1 MTTMLFLL
9 LCTASLAQGQLRA
22 WASSNGS
29 VVAGHEARLTCQV
42 DHPDG
47 SPIEWSNPAQQ
58 TLYFDNKKGL
68 KDVRVSLVVQTR
80 EELTISLANTSLADD
95 GVYTCIFFS
104 KTMRLANT
112 TLTVLVPPQPPVV
125 SGAPK
130 VVREKEL
137 LQLDC
142 HAAGGR
148 PPPIL
153 RWLRG
158 GQEVSGESW
167 EERDEDGV
175 LVLWR
180 NVEFTATP
188 DDDGRPIIC
197 QMEHPALLHPLRA
210 QQTIEVHYKPRVSI
224 WSADMPL
231 REGDR
236 LELICYTNSN
246 PSPGSL
252 QWMRIGGDV
261 PDRANVSGNHLVII
275 SLNKTDNGTYR
286 CQANN
291 SLGSSSQDFQLVVLD
306 VVPLTSRGDY
316 ALVGGIVAV
325 VVFASLCL
333 LVILGRY
340 LARHKA
346 FYPMHVKGK
355 AEKCK

>member
-1 MTTMLFLL
+1 MMLFVLFFL
-9 LCTASLAQGQLRA
+9 HTGQLRA

-68 KDVRVSLVVQTR
+68 KDVRVSLVVQTQ

-104 KTMRLANT
+104 KTTRLANT
-112 TLTVLVPPQPPVV
+112 TLTVLGKYDVHKVPFCCA
-125 SGAPK
+125 SA
-130 VVREKEL
+130 
-137 LQLDC
+137 
-142 HAAGGR
+142 
-148 PPPIL
+148 
-153 RWLRG
+153 
-158 GQEVSGESW
+158 GESW
-167 EERDEDGV
+167 EERNEDGV

-236 LELICYTNSN
+236 LELTCHTTSK

-252 QWMRIGGDV
+252 QWMRIGGDM
-261 PDRANVSGNHLVII
+261 PERANVSGNHLVIM

-291 SLGSSSQDFQLVVLD
+291 SLGSSSQDFQLVVLGEGAHMFTD
-306 VVPLTSRGDY
+306 ELHFYIVPLTSRGDY

-340 LARHKA
+340 LSRHKGMMLFHLTQFELA
-346 FYPMHVKGK
+346 FFT
-355 AEKCK
+355 